1 MTLATRTAMTA
12 PVALPSEPGL
22 VEEEQL
28 IENTREGDLQAFELL
43 VERYQP
49 RVNRVT
55 MSVLKNTADAEE
67 VSQDV
72 FLTVF
77 GKIEHF
83 RGDSSFWTWV
93 HRIAVNSA
101 LMRRRRLK
109 SSTHMSLEE
118 VMPSFDERGY
128 IKGSVVD
135 WSHNAGDPAIQE
147 EERVRIKEA
156 VAQLEY
162 KYRIVFV
169 LRQLEDLSTEETAR
183 ILGLTTAAVKS
194 RLHRARLF
202 LRSHLADYFA
212 EHLN

>member
-1 MTLATRTAMTA
+1 MTLATRTAMTE
-12 PVALPSEPGL
+12 PVALPSEPGF

-109 SSTHMSLEE
+109 SNNHLSLEE

-212 EHLN
+212 DHLN

>member
-1 MTLATRTAMTA
+1 MTLATTATMTE
-12 PVALPSEPGL
+12 PVAVPPGPGSQ
-22 VEEEQL
+22 EEQL
-28 IENTREGDLQAFELL
+28 IENTREGDVRAFELL

-67 VSQDV
+67 VAQDV

-109 SSTHMSLEE
+109 TGTHMSLEE

-128 IKGSVVD
+128 LKASVVD
-135 WSHNAGDPAIQE
+135 GQHTSGDPAIQE

-156 VAQLEY
+156 VARLEH

-169 LRQLEDLSTEETAR
+169 LRQLEELSTDETAR

-202 LRSHLADYFA
+202 LRSDLADYFA
-212 EHLN
+212 ERLN

>member
-1 MTLATRTAMTA
+1 
-12 PVALPSEPGL
+12 
-22 VEEEQL
+22 
-28 IENTREGDLQAFELL
+28 
-43 VERYQP
+43 
-49 RVNRVT
+49 

-156 VAQLEY
+156 VAQT
-162 KYRIVFV
+162 RVQIPHRV
-169 LRQLEDLSTEETAR
+169 R
-183 ILGLTTAAVKS
+183 AA
-194 RLHRARLF
+194 AT
-202 LRSHLADYFA
+202 
-212 EHLN
+212 